1 MKSAQKVPATRSGP
15 IAGTPG
21 PATDEARWAA
31 VMGREASADDGFVYA
46 VKTTGI
52 YCRPSCPSRRAVRA
66 NVVFFDTSAEA
77 ERAGFRACK
86 RCRPDGPGRA
96 ERDAQAVERACELI
110 ASAEE
115 MPDLATLAAEAGLSA
130 SHFHRLFKA
139 AMGLTPKGY
148 ARARRAK
155 RMREELP
162 GSTTVTEAMYG
173 AGYQSSGRFYAE
185 SGEVLGMRP
194 SRFKKG
200 GVGETIRFA
209 VGECSLGDIL
219 VAASDKGVCAI
230 FLGDEPDMLVRALQ
244 DRFPR
249 AELVGGDEAFERTV
263 AQVVGLVEGP
273 RAGLSLSLDIRGTA
287 FQQRVWEALREIP
300 VGTTASY
307 AEVAGRIG
315 RPEAVRAVAQ
325 ACGANALAVAI
336 PCHRVVRTDG
346 SLSGYRWGVERK
358 RRLLDREKTA

>member
-1 MKSAQKVPATRSGP
+1 
-15 IAGTPG
+15 
-21 PATDEARWAA
+21 
-31 VMGREASADDGFVYA
+31 MGRDASADGSFVYA

-52 YCRPSCPSRRAVRA
+52 YCSPSCPSRRPARA
-66 NVVFFDTSAEA
+66 NVVFFATSAEA
-77 ERAGFRACK
+77 SLAGFRACK
-86 RCRPDGPGRA
+86 RCHPDGPGRA
-96 ERDAQAVERACELI
+96 ERDAQVIGRACALI
-110 ASAEE
+110 ESAEE
-115 MPDLATLAAEAGLSA
+115 TPDLATLAAEAGLSA
-130 SHFHRLFKA
+130 SHFHRLFKVA
-139 AMGLTPKGY
+139 TGLTPKGY
-148 ARARRAK
+148 ARAQRAK

-162 GSTTVTEAMYG
+162 GSATVTEAMYG
-173 AGYQSSGRFYAE
+173 AGYQSSGRFYGE
-185 SGEVLGMRP
+185 SGAVLGMRP
-194 SRFKKG
+194 ARFKKG

-209 VGECSLGDIL
+209 VGRCSLGDIL

-230 FLGDEPDMLVRALQ
+230 FLGEEPDALVRALQ

-249 AELVGGDEAFERTV
+249 AELVGGDTAFERTV
-263 AQVVGLVEGP
+263 AQVVGLVEEP
-273 RAGLSLSLDIRGTA
+273 RAGLSLPLDIRGTA

-358 RRLLDREKTA
+358 RRLLGREKTA